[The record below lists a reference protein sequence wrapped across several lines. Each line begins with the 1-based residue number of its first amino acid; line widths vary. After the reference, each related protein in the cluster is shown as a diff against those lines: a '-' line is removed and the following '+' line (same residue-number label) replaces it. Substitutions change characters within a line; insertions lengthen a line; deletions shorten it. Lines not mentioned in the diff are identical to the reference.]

1 MIAMINVYFCVVNQV
16 TMPILQDLRQMRYPN
31 IKLWFDSNTYA
42 SHHIV
47 QLFKD
52 KANIA
57 HASIN
62 NELSCFQW
70 DVNNFSVN
78 PLFYELDGY
87 RHLVSRSV
95 VDKAKFVCVDAVQH
109 VNNQLVFFRDAAHLP
124 DYPKGFV
131 KVPCFNS
138 EDMLLDFLMR
148 NGAFTFSLND
158 TNRFSKMSGVDP
170 VQGGTVYKELKT
182 GYFWYKDMLHKTH
195 YEVFDKTGRK
205 HLGEA
210 NLEGTIDSGKADP
223 SKHLDIR

>member
-52 KANIA
+52 KA
-57 HASIN
+57 
-62 NELSCFQW
+62 
-70 DVNNFSVN
+70 
-78 PLFYELDGY
+78 
-87 RHLVSRSV
+87 
-95 VDKAKFVCVDAVQH
+95 KFVCVDAVQH

-138 EDMLLDFLMR
+138 EDMLLDFLMQ

-170 VQGGTVYKELKT
+170 VQGATVYKELKT

>member
-16 TMPILQDLRQMRYPN
+16 TMPILQDLRQMRCPN
-31 IKLWFDSNTYA
+31 IKLWFDSNTCA

-62 NELSCFQW
+62 NELSC
-70 DVNNFSVN
+70 
-78 PLFYELDGY
+78 
-87 RHLVSRSV
+87 
-95 VDKAKFVCVDAVQH
+95 
-109 VNNQLVFFRDAAHLP
+109 HLP
-124 DYPKGFV
+124 NYPKGFV

-138 EDMLLDFLMR
+138 EDMLLDFLTQ

-158 TNRFSKMSGVDP
+158 TNRFLKMSGMDP
-170 VQGGTVYKELKT
+170 VQGATVYKELKT